1 MLRKIAGVF
10 LAFSFAGL
18 SWAQQ
23 IDLNKAT
30 EVELDAL
37 KGVGPVLTK
46 AVMDE
51 RKKAAFKD
59 WEDATSRVKGLGTQK
74 ASSLSE
80 QGVRVQ
86 GSAYTAKS
94 AGTAAEKKPAKAAD
108 SAKDAPKDIRYRD
121 KLVLLLSIIFRDGCI
136 TFSLSACGGHACA
149 PPGHRRIFWNSKV
162 CPPIIIVRQLCS
174 K

>member
-10 LAFSFAGL
+10 LAFSFVGL

-59 WEDATSRVKGLGTQK
+59 WEDATSRVKGLGPQK

-86 GSAYTAKS
+86 GSAYKVKVADQKPAANKDVS
-94 AGTAAEKKPAKAAD
+94 ADKAAAKPAKPAAAAD
-108 SAKDAPKDIRYRD
+108 ASGNPAPAK
-121 KLVLLLSIIFRDGCI
+121 
-136 TFSLSACGGHACA
+136 
-149 PPGHRRIFWNSKV
+149 N
-162 CPPIIIVRQLCS
+162 
-174 K
+174 

>member
-1 MLRKIAGVF
+1 MLKKITGLL
-10 LAFSFAGL
+10 LAFGFASL
-18 SWAQQ
+18 TWAQQ

-51 RKKAAFKD
+51 RKKTPFKN
-59 WEDATSRVKGLGTQK
+59 WEDATSRVKGLGPQK

-86 GSAYTAKS
+86 GSAYNVKVAETKPVASKDASADKAAAKV
-94 AGTAAEKKPAKAAD
+94 AKPADAN
-108 SAKDAPKDIRYRD
+108 AKPTPAK
-121 KLVLLLSIIFRDGCI
+121 
-136 TFSLSACGGHACA
+136 
-149 PPGHRRIFWNSKV
+149 N
-162 CPPIIIVRQLCS
+162 
-174 K
+174 

>member
-1 MLRKIAGVF
+1 MLKKIAGAM
-10 LAFSFAGL
+10 LAFGFAGL

-51 RKKAAFKD
+51 RKKAPFKN
-59 WEDATSRVKGLGTQK
+59 WEDATSRVKGLGPQK

-86 GSAYTAKS
+86 GSAYNAK
-94 AGTAAEKKPAKAAD
+94 GGEKKPADKAAP
-108 SAKDAPKDIRYRD
+108 AK
-121 KLVLLLSIIFRDGCI
+121 
-136 TFSLSACGGHACA
+136 
-149 PPGHRRIFWNSKV
+149 N
-162 CPPIIIVRQLCS
+162 
-174 K
+174 

>member
-1 MLRKIAGVF
+1 MLKKIAGVF
-10 LAFSFAGL
+10 LALSFAGL

-23 IDLNKAT
+23 IDLNKAS

-51 RKKAAFKD
+51 RKKAPFKD
-59 WEDATSRVKGLGTQK
+59 WEDATSRVKGLGPQK

-86 GSAYTAKS
+86 GSAYSVKVAD
-94 AGTAAEKKPAKAAD
+94 KKPAASKDANADKAA
-108 SAKDAPKDIRYRD
+108 AKAAKPADAATK
-121 KLVLLLSIIFRDGCI
+121 
-136 TFSLSACGGHACA
+136 AA
-149 PPGHRRIFWNSKV
+149 PAKN
-162 CPPIIIVRQLCS
+162 
-174 K
+174 

>member
-1 MLRKIAGVF
+1 MLKKITGLL
-10 LAFSFAGL
+10 LAFGFASL
-18 SWAQQ
+18 TWAQQ

-51 RKKAAFKD
+51 RKKAPFKN
-59 WEDATSRVKGLGTQK
+59 WEDATSRVKGLGPQK

-86 GSAYTAKS
+86 GSAYKVK
-94 AGTAAEKKPAKAAD
+94 AAETKPAASKDASADKAAAKASKPAEA
-108 SAKDAPKDIRYRD
+108 SAKPAPAK
-121 KLVLLLSIIFRDGCI
+121 
-136 TFSLSACGGHACA
+136 
-149 PPGHRRIFWNSKV
+149 N
-162 CPPIIIVRQLCS
+162 
-174 K
+174 

>member
-1 MLRKIAGVF
+1 MLKKITGLL
-10 LAFSFAGL
+10 LAFGFASL
-18 SWAQQ
+18 TWAQQ

-51 RKKAAFKD
+51 RKKNPFKN
-59 WEDATSRVKGLGTQK
+59 WEDATSRVKGLGPQK
-74 ASSLSE
+74 ASSLSD

-94 AGTAAEKKPAKAAD
+94 AD
-108 SAKDAPKDIRYRD
+108 SAKDAPKDSGKAAPKSTD
-121 KLVLLLSIIFRDGCI
+121 AAAGK
-136 TFSLSACGGHACA
+136 A
-149 PPGHRRIFWNSKV
+149 PPAKN
-162 CPPIIIVRQLCS
+162 
-174 K
+174 

>member
-1 MLRKIAGVF
+1 MLKKIAGV
-10 LAFSFAGL
+10 LLTIGFAGL
-18 SWAQQ
+18 TWAQQ

-51 RKKAAFKD
+51 RKKAPFKD
-59 WEDATSRVKGLGTQK
+59 WEDATSRVKGLGPQK

-86 GSAYTAKS
+86 GSAYAVKV
-94 AGTAAEKKPAKAAD
+94 ADKKPATGKDVSADKAA
-108 SAKDAPKDIRYRD
+108 AKAAKPADATAKP
-121 KLVLLLSIIFRDGCI
+121 
-136 TFSLSACGGHACA
+136 A
-149 PPGHRRIFWNSKV
+149 PAKN
-162 CPPIIIVRQLCS
+162 
-174 K
+174 

>member
-1 MLRKIAGVF
+1 MLKKITGAL
-10 LAFSFAGL
+10 LAFGFAGL
-18 SWAQQ
+18 TWAQQ

-51 RKKAAFKD
+51 RKKAPFKN
-59 WEDATSRVKGLGTQK
+59 WEDATNRVKGLGPQK

-86 GSAYTAKS
+86 GSAYTVKVAETKPPANKDAS
-94 AGTAAEKKPAKAAD
+94 ADKAAAKAAKPAAAET
-108 SAKDAPKDIRYRD
+108 SGKPAPAK
-121 KLVLLLSIIFRDGCI
+121 
-136 TFSLSACGGHACA
+136 
-149 PPGHRRIFWNSKV
+149 N
-162 CPPIIIVRQLCS
+162 
-174 K
+174 